1 MKTVLISLIVTG
13 VLCAGIFFGRFWA
26 HMEYQRTELE
36 KDATG
41 KYHNACKS
49 RIVGKLNGKPCTL
62 CSKKWAL
69 DHPEKMS
76 EEEKIVKYCE
86 KINGKVITQFTEQ
99 ELTECV
105 LMFLE

>member
-1 MKTVLISLIVTG
+1 
-13 VLCAGIFFGRFWA
+13 
-26 HMEYQRTELE
+26 MEYQRTELE

-41 KYHNACKS
+41 KYHNVCKS
-49 RIVGKLNGKPCTL
+49 RIEGKLHGKSCTI
-62 CSKKWAL
+62 CVKKWVL

>member
-1 MKTVLISLIVTG
+1 MKTLLISLIVSG
-13 VLCAGIFFGRFWA
+13 VLCACIFLGSFWA
-26 HMEYQRTELE
+26 HMKYQRTELE

-69 DHPEKMS
+69 DHPPKS
-76 EEEKIVKYCE
+76 EVQSLLEYCE
-86 KINGKVITQFTEQ
+86 KKNGKKAKNFTDE
-99 ELTECV
+99 EMVE
-105 LMFLE
+105 FLRM